1 MDASTAEGTTCPY
14 TGAAPGSDRPEASP
28 PEVGD
33 VAVAARL
40 PSDPKELPVA
50 DWVDVAQLRIDP
62 YPTYARL
69 RAESPV
75 AWVPAIKKVLIA
87 SQSGCIFGEQH
98 PEIFSN
104 EVSGAHM
111 TQTFGGKPMIR
122 KDGDEHAAERNVI
135 NPTLRPKTIARVW
148 EERFRANAEHYLDDL
163 EAAGPGADLNTVF
176 AAPLAAS
183 NLLDMLGFTGM
194 VSPADLAR
202 WSADFM
208 AGAGNVLDDPEVA
221 LRGEEARNEVIAA
234 VNTIIPRLRENP
246 DDSITSLL
254 LHSGLPMESVY
265 TNVMLTISG
274 GVSEPQHII
283 TSSVT
288 LLTQHPE
295 YVEWA
300 MAEPGNFGAI
310 FQETVRFQ
318 TPIAMVT
325 RETRSET
332 VVDGYRI
339 PENSQVGMILASAN
353 RDSQVIENPDVF
365 NPMRSERRH
374 LGFGSGNHM
383 CAGKWAAETAI
394 GRIAVPALYTRFP
407 TLRTDPGNPGR
418 WDGWVFRG
426 LRSLPVIW

>member
-1 MDASTAEGTTCPY
+1 MEASTAPGTTCPY
-14 TGAAPGSDRPEASP
+14 TGDSTGPGQLAPTPQNGGEASYP
-28 PEVGD
+28 VPVHAG
-33 VAVAARL
+33 AREM
-40 PSDPKELPVA
+40 PIA

-69 RAESPV
+69 REESPV
-75 AWVPAIKKVLIA
+75 AWVPAIKKVLVA
-87 SQSGCIFGEQH
+87 SQAGCLFGEQH
-98 PEIFSN
+98 PEVFSN

-111 TQTFGGKPMIR
+111 TRTFGGKPMIR
-122 KDGDEHAAERNVI
+122 KDGAEHAAERSVI
-135 NPTLRPKTIARVW
+135 NPTLRPKTITRVW
-148 EERFRANAEHYLDDL
+148 EERFRANTERYLDEL
-163 EAAGPGADLNTVF
+163 ESAGPGADLNSVF

-183 NLLDMLGFTGM
+183 NLIDMLGLTG
-194 VSPADLAR
+194 VEPADVAR

-208 AGAGNVLDDPEVA
+208 AGAGNVMEDPDIW
-221 LRGEEARNEVIAA
+221 LRGEKSRNEVIAA
-234 VNTIIPRLRENP
+234 LDEIIPRLRENP

-254 LHSGLPMESVY
+254 LHGGLPLESVY

-295 YVEWA
+295 YLHWA
-300 MAEPGNFGAI
+300 LAEPGNFGAI

-318 TPIAMVT
+318 TPIAMIT

-332 VVDGYRI
+332 EIDGYRI
-339 PENSQVGMILASAN
+339 PANSQVGLILASAN
-353 RDSQVIENPDVF
+353 RDALAIDRPDEF

-394 GRIAVPALYTRFP
+394 GRIAVPALYERFP
-407 TLRTDPGNPGR
+407 TLRTDPESPGT
-418 WDGWVFRG
+418 WGGWVFRG
-426 LRSLPVIW
+426 LRTLPVIW

>member
-1 MDASTAEGTTCPY
+1 MEASMSPGTTCPHSGHS
-14 TGAAPGSDRPEASP
+14 TGSSPVTTAPEHGEDLASASQPRPATREI
-28 PEVGD
+28 
-33 VAVAARL
+33 
-40 PSDPKELPVA
+40 PVA
-50 DWVDVAQLRIDP
+50 DWVDVSQLRIDP
-62 YPTYARL
+62 YPIYARL
-69 RAESPV
+69 REESPV

-87 SQSGCIFGEQH
+87 SQSGCLFGEQH

-111 TQTFGGKPMIR
+111 TRTFGGKPMIR
-122 KDGDEHAAERNVI
+122 KDGAEHAAERSVI
-135 NPTLRPKTIARVW
+135 NPTLRPKTITRVW
-148 EERFRANAEHYLDDL
+148 EERFRTNTEHYLDEL
-163 EAAGPGADLNTVF
+163 EAAGPGADLNAVF
-176 AAPLAAS
+176 AEPLAAS
-183 NLLDMLGFTGM
+183 NLIDMLGLRG
-194 VSPADLAR
+194 VSPADVAR

-208 AGAGNVLDDPEVA
+208 AGAGNVMEDPDVW
-221 LRGEEARNEVIAA
+221 LRGEKSRNEVITALDE
-234 VNTIIPRLRENP
+234 IIPRLRENP

-254 LHSGLPMESVY
+254 LHGGLPLESVY

-295 YVEWA
+295 YLEWA
-300 MAEPGNFGAI
+300 LAAPGNFGAI

-318 TPIAMVT
+318 TPIAMIT

-332 VVDGYRI
+332 EIDGYRI
-339 PENSQVGMILASAN
+339 PANSQVGLILASAN
-353 RDSQVIENPDVF
+353 RDALAIDRPDEF

-394 GRIAVPALYTRFP
+394 GRIAIPALYERFP
-407 TLRTDPGNPGR
+407 ALRTDPENPGT
-418 WDGWVFRG
+418 WEGWVFRG
-426 LRSLPVIW
+426 LRTLPVLW